1 MPEINYSGVTVETFK
16 RLLLDAGAVYANW
29 GLPEQAIVS
38 ATRGGNEFAVER
50 EIRQMEVD
58 NVHGRVKGTSRII
71 AENARIVANFIEMT
85 TDVILKALPGTS
97 VTSVNKPVVVPA
109 EYVGSGDGTTKTFT
123 LDHAPV
129 VAGTERVYVDGV
141 VKAPGTDYT
150 INNTTG
156 EITFVVAPVLN
167 APITAAY
174 TYESGAGTQDEIT
187 SSGVILD
194 TDYITNIAIVGKD
207 SGTGEPTVCLI
218 ENALSTGGLTLRTA
232 DKNEAVL
239 PVTFES
245 HYDPA
250 DVTHVPWKIILPVRT

>member
-1 MPEINYSGVTVETFK
+1 MPVDYSGVTVATFK
-16 RLLLDAGAVYANW
+16 RLLLDAGAVYKNW
-29 GLPEQAIVS
+29 GLPDQAVIS
-38 ATRGGNEFAVER
+38 ATRGGNEFTVER
-50 EIRQMEVD
+50 EIRQIEVD

-129 VAGTERVYVDGV
+129 IAGTERIYVDGV
-141 VKAPGTDYT
+141 VKAPETDYT
-150 INNTTG
+150 INNATG
-156 EITFVVAPVLN
+156 EITFITAPALD

-174 TYESGAGTQDEIT
+174 TYESGVGTQDEIT

-194 TDYITNIAIVGKD
+194 TDYIANIAIVGRD
-207 SGTGEPTVCLI
+207 SGTGQPTVCLI
-218 ENALSTGGLTLRTA
+218 ENALATGGLSVKTV

-239 PVTFES
+239 PVTFEA
-245 HYDPA
+245 HYDSA
-250 DVTHVPWKIILPVRT
+250 NVTRVPWKIILPVRS

>member
-16 RLLLDAGAVYANW
+16 RLLLDAGAVYKNW
-29 GLPEQAIVS
+29 GLPDQAVIS
-38 ATRGGNEFAVER
+38 ATRGGNEFTVER

-58 NVHGRVKGTSRII
+58 NVHGKVKGTSRII

-109 EYVGSGDGTTKTFT
+109 EYLGTGDGTNNSFT
-123 LDHAPV
+123 VKNKPV
-129 VAGTERVYVDGV
+129 IAGTERVYVDGV
-141 VKAPGTDYT
+141 LQTPGSAYT
-150 INNTTG
+150 INNATG
-156 EITFVVAPVLN
+156 VITFVTAP
-167 APITAAY
+167 ASGKPITAAY

-194 TDYITNIAIVGKD
+194 TDYITNIAIVGRD
-207 SGTGEPTVCLI
+207 SGTGNPTVCLI
-218 ENALSTGGLTLRTA
+218 ENALSTGGLSLKTA
-232 DKNEAVL
+232 DKNEAIL